1 VAQPGLPEDAR
12 PTIEDVAR
20 AAGVSTSSARNY
32 FSRPAVLSAST
43 HARIEQA
50 VRATGYV
57 PRGSVG
63 RLGRRQLGRLAFE
76 MPRAE
81 DPGVNPFYSQLLL
94 ALLWAAW
101 SGGYHLHP
109 FVTDKEPGSRV
120 PFYRRLWARRQVG
133 GFVLTDAGYDDER
146 VPWLLDNGVPFV
158 LLSRLREEH
167 GYCWVDND
175 NVGGS
180 VTAVGHLVEGG
191 HRRIAYLGWP
201 GGDPVADRRLEGY
214 RRAVGAADLPEL
226 VSRPDYSEPALD
238 QAGRLLRRPEDE
250 RPTAVVASC
259 DEFAYDVMRTAARL
273 GLEVGGGAGPRR
285 VAVVGCDDS
294 PMAARTVP
302 TLTTLRQ
309 PVKLLAERAV
319 DMLAAKIRN
328 PRFEAHA
335 LERPEL
341 IVRESTSVA
350 VVRG

>member
-1 VAQPGLPEDAR
+1 LAQPGLPEDAR

-20 AAGVSTSSARNY
+20 TAGVSTSSARNY
-32 FSRPAVLSAST
+32 FSRP
-43 HARIEQA
+43 
-50 VRATGYV
+50 
-57 PRGSVG
+57 RGGAGRRG
-63 RLGRRQLGRLAFE
+63 RLRLGRLAFE

-101 SGGYHLHP
+101 SGGYQLHP

-120 PFYRRLWARRQVG
+120 PFYRQLWARRQVG

-146 VPWLLDNGVPFV
+146 VPWLLEAGVPFV

-180 VTAVGHLVEGG
+180 VAAVGHLLRGG

-201 GGDPVADRRLEGY
+201 EGDPVADRRLAGY
-214 RRAVGAADLPEL
+214 RRAVGAARLPEL
-226 VSRPDYSEPALD
+226 VERQDYGESALD
-238 QAGRLLRRPEDE
+238 QAARLLRLPEDE

-259 DEFAYDVMRTAARL
+259 DEFAYDVVRAAARA
-273 GLEVGGGAGPRR
+273 GLAVGGGAGPRR

-309 PVKLLAERAV
+309 PVRLLAERAV

-341 IVRESTSVA
+341 IVRESTSPA
-350 VVRG
+350 